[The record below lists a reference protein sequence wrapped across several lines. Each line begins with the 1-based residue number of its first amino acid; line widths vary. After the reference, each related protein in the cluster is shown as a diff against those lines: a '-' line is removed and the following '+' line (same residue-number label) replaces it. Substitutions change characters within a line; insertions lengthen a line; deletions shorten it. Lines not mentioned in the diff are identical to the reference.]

1 MRFLLHNKRLL
12 FLADIDGDYFVGL
25 SGKELVSYI
34 NYKRIE
40 GRTYE
45 KLSSSIEVV
54 SLRFLFA
61 LRTSIEPEL
70 QPTTN

>member
-12 FLADIDGDYFVGL
+12 FLADIDEDYFVGL
-25 SGKELVSYI
+25 SRKELVSYI

-45 KLSSSIEVV
+45 KFSSSIEVV

-61 LRTSIEPEL
+61 LRTSIEPGL
-70 QPTTN
+70 QPTAN